1 LFEPYA
7 YCRTKELETKT
18 QDLRP
23 KAKRALSIVREG
35 IPFILVPLVVSIA
48 TAVLGLWYVSLFFL
62 IVAAFMAYFFRD
74 PKRIPPDDP
83 KLVVAPADGRVTRVK
98 TVASEAGSP
107 TVVSIFLSPLDVH
120 INRSPIAGTITES
133 VYTRG
138 KFLMATNEMASLVN
152 EQNALTIKGE
162 ITVVCKQIAGILARR
177 VVCWKK
183 PGDTLALGERFG
195 MIKFSSRTD
204 LVLPPNVQVT
214 ITEGARVR
222 GGTTVI
228 GRIL

>member
-1 LFEPYA
+1 M
-7 YCRTKELETKT
+7 
-18 QDLRP
+18 
-23 KAKRALSIVREG
+23 
-35 IPFILVPLVVSIA
+35 
-48 TAVLGLWYVSLFFL
+48 WYVGLLFL
-62 IVAAFMAYFFRD
+62 IVTAFMVYFFRD
-74 PKRIPPDDP
+74 PHRVPPDDSR
-83 KLVVAPADGRVTRVK
+83 LVVSPADGRVTRIKPV
-98 TVASEAGSP
+98 TDEAGSP

-120 INRSPIAGTITES
+120 INRSPIAGKITNT

-152 EQNALTIKGE
+152 EQNALTIEGE

-183 PGDTLALGERFG
+183 AGDTLALGERFG

-204 LVLPPNVQVT
+204 LVLPANVKVT
-214 ITEGARVR
+214 VTEGARVR